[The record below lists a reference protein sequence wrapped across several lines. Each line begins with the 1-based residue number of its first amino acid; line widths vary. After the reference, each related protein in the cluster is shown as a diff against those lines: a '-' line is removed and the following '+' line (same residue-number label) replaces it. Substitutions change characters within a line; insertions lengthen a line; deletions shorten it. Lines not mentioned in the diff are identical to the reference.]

1 MKVFSRYFVLVLM
14 SCLILSA
21 HAASSDGS
29 ESESES
35 PAAEPSLEE
44 RLDALLSETLPAEEY
59 RDSKNCLRRTDY
71 RKVDI
76 LSGEY
81 LLFSRHNRYWL
92 NKLKLP
98 CPGLRRRSQVLTFSS
113 TMSSICK
120 GEMVY
125 VSDRF
130 DLDSG
135 FDSSGRPYIYNGVC
149 TLGTFE
155 TISPE
160 QAALLK
166 EVTP

>member
-1 MKVFSRYFVLVLM
+1 MKVFSRYFVPVLM

-21 HAASSDGS
+21 QAASSDKS
-29 ESESES
+29 ESDS
-35 PAAEPSLEE
+35 AAADPSREE

-98 CPGLRRRSQVLTFSS
+98 CPGLRRQFQVLTFSS

-135 FDSSGRPYIYNGVC
+135 FNSSGRPYIYNGVC
-149 TLGTFE
+149 TLGAFE